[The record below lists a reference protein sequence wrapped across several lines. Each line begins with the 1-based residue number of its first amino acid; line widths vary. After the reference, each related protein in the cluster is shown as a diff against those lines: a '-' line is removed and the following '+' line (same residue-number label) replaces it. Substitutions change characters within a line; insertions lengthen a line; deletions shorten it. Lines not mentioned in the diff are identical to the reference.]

1 LLEEWLGHSRLEG
14 GGTARRSTTRNGG
27 RIVIH
32 RNILC
37 ALLLTLPLAA
47 CGGITKLDWMHPGRG
62 MWQRPDDVVA
72 ALEIPTGA
80 VVADLGAG
88 EGYFVSYLADA
99 VGDGGRVY
107 AVEVD
112 ADRVDALQE
121 RFGGDAR
128 VRVVHGAYDDPKL
141 PDGEIDLVL
150 VVNTYHHIHDRP
162 AYFRRLAADLSSGGR
177 VAILEPNGALTG
189 LLSLALDEG
198 HTSIAWE
205 VGAEMGE
212 AGYGPP
218 TSHDFL
224 PVQIFEVFRPEPRAT
239 AAR

>member
-1 LLEEWLGHSRLEG
+1 M
-14 GGTARRSTTRNGG
+14 T
-27 RIVIH
+27 H
-32 RNILC
+32 RNIVC
-37 ALLLTLPLAA
+37 ALLVALPLVG
-47 CGGITKLDWMHPGRG
+47 CSGLNKVDWTDPGRE

-72 ALEIPTGA
+72 ALEIQPGA
-80 VVADLGAG
+80 VVADIGAG

-112 ADRVDALQE
+112 EDLVGALEE
-121 RFGGDAR
+121 RFGDDAR
-128 VRVVHGAYDDPKL
+128 VRVVHGGYDDPKL
-141 PDGEIDLVL
+141 PNGGVDLVL
-150 VVNTYHHIHDRP
+150 IVNTYHHIDDRP
-162 AYFRRLAADLSSGGR
+162 AYFRRLARDLTSEGR
-177 VAILEPNGALTG
+177 VAILEPNGSLTG

-212 AGYGPP
+212 AGYAPP
-218 TSHDFL
+218 TSHEFL
-224 PVQIFEVFRPEPRAT
+224 PVQIFEVFSPEWAAT